1 MWPFRSALLIVSVQP
16 FKAFITSLRA
26 AEVSVDCVAGVGV
39 AEDIGVLEDVVSGV
53 GVETGVEV
61 TTDVVLVLIFFEP
74 GELLF
79 VTAAFEVLLA
89 RAVSVPALVP
99 LPLLSLSISHAPR
112 PPRPSRRIVAIT
124 VMVTT
129 DEVLRGF
136 VAGAAMF
143 WNSLKVGRAC

>member
-39 AEDIGVLEDVVSGV
+39 AEDIGVLEDIVSGV

-61 TTDVVLVLIFFEP
+61 TTDVVLIFFEP

-79 VTAAFEVLLA
+79 VTATFEVLLA

-112 PPRPSRRIVAIT
+112 PPRPSRRI
-124 VMVTT
+124 
-129 DEVLRGF
+129 
-136 VAGAAMF
+136 
-143 WNSLKVGRAC
+143 

>member
-39 AEDIGVLEDVVSGV
+39 TEEIGVAAGVMSGV
-53 GVETGVEV
+53 GVEIGVE
-61 TTDVVLVLIFFEP
+61 TTTGGVFVLPLFEP
-74 GELLF
+74 GVLLFDIAGTFELLP
-79 VTAAFEVLLA
+79 LA
-89 RAVSVPALVP
+89 ELF
-99 LPLLSLSISHAPR
+99 LSFRNSHAPR
-112 PPRPSRRIVAIT
+112 PPSPSRRIVATT